1 MCQYP
6 FTGTPASSAR
16 SQVHEGCALP
26 RLKLAKPLPAKPV
39 QGHFLGHQYHHPGAS
54 GQKSHHPEGPTTTK
68 GKSHHHL
75 VKVWIV
81 WLQGG
86 NSDGWSFCCNLSK
99 TRHTNNA
106 VGLQAIVK
114 HRASQHRECPLLSLL
129 GWFSSYL
136 LLCSTQVP
144 LNPPNVQCKIIQ
156 PE

>member
-6 FTGTPASSAR
+6 FTDTPASSAR

-26 RLKLAKPLPAKPV
+26 RLELAKPLPAKPA
-39 QGHFLGHQYHHPGAS
+39 QGHFLGHQYHHPAAS

-68 GKSHHHL
+68 GKNHHHL

-99 TRHTNNA
+99 TQHTNNA
-106 VGLQAIVK
+106 AGLQAIVK
-114 HRASQHRECPLLSLL
+114 HRASQHRECPLSCLL
-129 GWFSSYL
+129 GRFSSYL
-136 LLCSTQVP
+136 LLCSAQVP